1 MRASGARHT
10 ASLISGLAICALILA
25 ARASGWLQGPE
36 AVAADTAA
44 RLLRHSV
51 PSDIVIVGIDEQS
64 LSELAS
70 WPWPRHYH
78 AELLKRLTA
87 SSPRALFMDIDFS
100 SQAPD
105 PADDAALENALAA
118 RGTVP
123 ILLPE
128 FFQAPTVADSEVRV
142 TQPLPRFAQHVLLGS
157 VDLQPDVDGLVRRVP
172 LSWRVAGVAQPATV
186 SELAGVPPAAELRP
200 VLRIDYAISPE
211 SFFTVSYADVLA
223 GRVPRAALT
232 GKTVLIGATA
242 LELHDLV
249 AVPGYRA
256 LPGVVLQGL
265 ALQTLRSGPLG
276 TPPEGLYLAALALWT
291 LALVALFSAQTWR
304 RNLAVL
310 AGAAAL
316 LAALMLYAYARQRL
330 LIEVVPP
337 ALTLASAFAV
347 ATFRSLD
354 EQTLRAL
361 GYALGLRRRE
371 ALLKSIVE
379 SSTDCIL
386 CIDAQGLIQMANPAA
401 VHLFGVQ
408 AQTLHGTSLKR
419 YLPGLPAEPGNAIAA
434 TCEALC
440 GRLSEWEASTSQHAT
455 LPVETSFG
463 RAGISGEALY
473 TVIIRDVS
481 ERRAQQRELEYR
493 ASHDALTQLP
503 NRAALDARLAALLS
517 RSAPQSDL
525 ALLML
530 DLSRFKEVNDTL
542 GHSVGDSVLREVAR
556 RFVATVGARGFVARI
571 GGDEFVV
578 LVHEGADAVSIVQ
591 LAEALAQC
599 LRTPIDLGGVSIEV
613 GVNAG
618 IAFHP
623 LDAGDGPTLL
633 RHADVAMYL
642 AKRRGA
648 AYERYDAA
656 HDGHSVRKLTMV
668 SELRTA
674 IACGGLKL
682 HYQPQVDLQRGT
694 CHAVEGLL
702 RWEHPTLGQVSPVE
716 FVSIA
721 ESTDLIRPL
730 TEFTLREALTQ
741 AARWRR
747 DGLELRVAVNLS
759 ARMLHDPGLA
769 PRLANLLAA
778 SSVPPSAL
786 EVEITESAVMLD
798 PARALRIVREINE
811 QGVLVAIDDYGTG
824 FSALS
829 YLRDLP
835 AHLLKLDKSF
845 VAGMRTRRGDRVIVE
860 STVRM
865 AHALDLYMVAEGVE
879 SEADATLLAQ
889 LGCDFAQG
897 FHYSRPLAADFC
909 AEWITSLNATL
920 THRPAVDA
928 GPQAPAV
935 IARPAG

>member
-1 MRASGARHT
+1 MRESWRRHT
-10 ASLISGLAICALILA
+10 ASLLSGLAIFALIAA
-25 ARASGWLQGPE
+25 ARASGWLQGLE
-36 AVAADTAA
+36 DITADTAA
-44 RLLRHSV
+44 RLVRHTV
-51 PSDIVIVGIDEQS
+51 PSDIVVVGIDEQS
-64 LSELAS
+64 LAELKS

-78 AELLKRLTA
+78 AQLLHNLLAAR
-87 SSPRALFMDIDFS
+87 PRAIFMDVDFS
-100 SQAPD
+100 SPAPD
-105 PADDAALENALAA
+105 PADDEALERALAA
-118 RGTVP
+118 RAGVP

-128 FFQAPTVADSEVRV
+128 FFQPDSGADAQVGV
-142 TQPLPRFAQHVLLGS
+142 TRPLPRLAQHVLLGS
-157 VDLQPDVDGLVRRVP
+157 VDLQPDADGLVRRVP
-172 LSWRVAGVAQPATV
+172 LSWRVAGAAQPALV
-186 SELAGVPPAAELRP
+186 RELAPGPLPHGTPP

-211 SFFTVSYADVLA
+211 SFFSVSYADVLA
-223 GRVPRAALT
+223 ARVPDSALT

-249 AVPGYRA
+249 SVPAYRA
-256 LPGVVLQGL
+256 LPGVVVQAL
-265 ALQTLRSGPLG
+265 ALQTLRDGALRA
-276 TPPEGLYLAALALWT
+276 PPEGLYLAALALWT
-291 LALVALFSAQTWR
+291 LLLVALFTRQGWR
-304 RNLAVL
+304 RNLTVL
-310 AGAAAL
+310 ALATPL
-316 LAALMLYAYARQRL
+316 LAGLMLYAYARQRL
-330 LIEVVPP
+330 LLEVVPP
-337 ALTLASAFAV
+337 ALALAAAFTV
-347 ATFRSLD
+347 ATLRSLD

-386 CIDAQGLIQMANPAA
+386 CVDAHGLIQMANPAA
-401 VHLFGVQ
+401 VHLFGVE
-408 AQTLHGTSLKR
+408 AGVLRGTSLKR
-419 YLPGLPAEPGNAIAA
+419 YLPELPAEPGSGIAA
-434 TCEALC
+434 TFEALC
-440 GRLSEWEASTSQHAT
+440 GRLSEWEASTGARGT
-455 LPVETSFG
+455 LPVEISFG

-473 TVIIRDVS
+473 TAIIRDIS

-503 NRAALDARLAALLS
+503 NRAALDARLASLLNP
-517 RSAPQSDL
+517 AGTPAEL

-556 RFVATVGARGFVARI
+556 RFVATVGARGLVARI

-578 LVHEGADAVSIVQ
+578 VVHADTRADSVVQ
-591 LAEALAQC
+591 LAEALAQS
-599 LRTPIDLGGVSIEV
+599 LRTPIDLGGVSIDV

-618 IAFHP
+618 IAFYP
-623 LDAGDGPTLL
+623 LDAADGPTLL

-674 IACGGLKL
+674 IACGGLQL

-702 RWEHPTLGQVSPVE
+702 RWEHPTLGKVSPAE

-730 TEFTLREALTQ
+730 TEFTLREAMSQ

-759 ARMLHDPGLA
+759 ARMLHDPDLA
-769 PRLANLLAA
+769 PRLANLLAT
-778 SSVPPSAL
+778 SSVPPAAL

-811 QGVLVAIDDYGTG
+811 LGVLVAIDDFGTG

-835 AHLLKLDKSF
+835 AHLLKLDRSF
-845 VAGMRTRRGDRVIVE
+845 VEGMRTRRGDRVIVE

-865 AHALDLYMVAEGVE
+865 AHALDLYVVAEGVE
-879 SEADATLLAQ
+879 SEADALLLTQ

-897 FHYSRPLAADFC
+897 FRYSRPLPAEAC
-909 AEWITSLNATL
+909 AEWITGLNATL
-920 THRPAVDA
+920 TQTPVA
-928 GPQAPAV
+928 GPAPADSV
-935 IARPAG
+935 VVARPAS